1 MEEII
6 YGYARVSTRE
16 QNEDRQMIA
25 MQQFGVAQTHIFL
38 DKQSGKDF
46 NRPAYRR
53 LLNILQEGDTVI
65 AQGSGDLAQLA
76 PLCKAHPG
84 QIHTYDVDLTDGQAL
99 DLFLKDVQA
108 NFPTPTHLVHLPA
121 LRMINTKFKKFDEE
135 RFELDLSVQVRSAIR
150 ICKTFLPAM
159 AKAKRGRVLFMLT
172 SYQIGVPPK
181 NATAYVMVKSMLG
194 GFARSLAIEYAQ
206 YGITVNCVAPSMME
220 TKFLAD
226 TSDLIVQAAAEA
238 NPMGRNAQVSDV
250 VPAMAFLLSDEA
262 GFITGAVLPITGG
275 SVIP

>member
-1 MEEII
+1 
-6 YGYARVSTRE
+6 
-16 QNEDRQMIA
+16 
-25 MQQFGVAQTHIFL
+25 
-38 DKQSGKDF
+38 
-46 NRPAYRR
+46 
-53 LLNILQEGDTVI
+53 
-65 AQGSGDLAQLA
+65 
-76 PLCKAHPG
+76 
-84 QIHTYDVDLTDGQAL
+84 
-99 DLFLKDVQA
+99 
-108 NFPTPTHLVHLPA
+108 
-121 LRMINTKFKKFDEE
+121 
-135 RFELDLSVQVRSAIR
+135 
-150 ICKTFLPAM
+150 
-159 AKAKRGRVLFMLT
+159 
-172 SYQIGVPPK
+172 
-181 NATAYVMVKSMLG
+181 MVKSMLG

>member
-1 MEEII
+1 MANVYLITGASSDVGTALI
-6 YGYARVSTRE
+6 QR
-16 QNEDRQMIA
+16 
-25 MQQFGVAQTHIFL
+25 
-38 DKQSGKDF
+38 
-46 NRPAYRR
+46 
-53 LLNILQEGDTVI
+53 ILQEGDTVI

-159 AKAKRGRVLFMLT
+159 AKSKRGRVLFMLT

-194 GFARSLAIEYAQ
+194 GFARSPAIEYAQ